1 MVDQINKPLKGAGS
15 SPDLAALAQGKKTG
29 TNANENVSKNEF
41 LQILV
46 TQLQSQDPL
55 DPMKNDQ
62 FAVDLAQFSQ
72 LEQLISIND
81 KMAGGASDISSLAGY
96 LGQEVLLNTDKV
108 SVGSGMESSLKLNLG
123 QDASD
128 VRVELL
134 DGDGKLVGV
143 VEAGALQ
150 KGSHTLQIASD
161 GIAPG
166 DYEFKVRAVR
176 TTGGDF
182 EPTAVVAGQVSGFV
196 PGADP
201 KLIVNGQEIS
211 PTMVSRVNVPGRA

>member
-1 MVDQINKPLKGAGS
+1 MVDQINKSTTGLGS
-15 SPDLAALAQGKKTG
+15 TGVTALAQGKKS

-81 KMAGGASDISSLAGY
+81 KMGGGGDISSLAGY
-96 LGQEVLLNTDKV
+96 LGQEVLLNTDTV
-108 SVGSGMESSLKLNLG
+108 QVGNGMESSLKLNLE
-123 QDASD
+123 QDASN
-128 VRVELL
+128 VQVELL
-134 DGDGKLVGV
+134 DTEGKVVGV
-143 VEAGALQ
+143 VEAGALA
-150 KGSHTLQIASD
+150 KGSHTVEIAPE

-166 DYEFKVRAVR
+166 EYQFKVRGVR
-176 TTGGDF
+176 TTGGEF
-182 EPTAVVAGQVSGFV
+182 EPTAAVAGQVSGFI

-211 PTMVSRVNVPGRA
+211 PTMVSRVNAVSRS